1 MSLVALGEIPEAVNK
16 LRLNFTARPRKSQTF
31 VKAQLLSLKDAL
43 QKHQDSIVSAL
54 RHDFHRSP
62 QETLVAEF
70 GPLLGELAYLA
81 GHLSSLLAPETP
93 EAMPVAFSVASCKI
107 EKEPLGTILV
117 MSPFNFPLLLALS
130 PLAGAIAAGNNVVL
144 KLPGDRC
151 PEFCRVLSRVLA
163 EALDPEILVVVSGGL
178 EEAQAVLKQKY
189 DKIVFTGSTAVGKI
203 VHAKAAESLTP
214 TLLELGGKS
223 PALITSGCSDIQ
235 TALARLFWGKF
246 CNAGQVCV
254 SPDYLLVQDSVY
266 DKVVAEMLAVLQKTY
281 QVSETSDYTHLI
293 NSSSFYRLVGLLEK
307 TRGKL
312 LFGGARDPETNFLA
326 PTVVTDVDW
335 DDPLME
341 SEIFGPILPVLRYS
355 SLAEAV
361 QTIQKYHDTPL
372 ATYIFSDKQEEVELV
387 DTIRSGALLVNETLV
402 HAGIHTC
409 PFGGV
414 GTSGT
419 GNYHGKYSIES
430 FTHKKVIFKQP
441 YWYEVALKDRY
452 APYSRAKSNW
462 LMFVYRLP
470 SIRRIRYNELATVLA
485 VLLAG
490 LVGYFIGKR

>member
-1 MSLVALGEIPEAVNK
+1 MSLVALGEIPDAVNK
-16 LRLNFTARPRKSQTF
+16 LRLDFVARPRKSHAF
-31 VKAQLLSLKDAL
+31 IKAQLLSLKDAL

-54 RHDFHRSP
+54 LHDFHRSS
-62 QETLVAEF
+62 QETLVTEF
-70 GPLLGELAYLA
+70 GPLLSEISYLA
-81 GHLSSLLAPETP
+81 GNLSSLLAPETP
-93 EAMPVAFSVASCKI
+93 DAMPIAFSVASCKI
-107 EKEPLGTILV
+107 EKEPLGTVLV
-117 MSPFNFPLLLALS
+117 ISPFNFPLSLSLS
-130 PLAGAIAAGNNVVL
+130 PVAGAIAAGNNVVL
-144 KLPGDRC
+144 KLPGDKC
-151 PEFCRVLSRVLA
+151 PEFCKVLSRVLA
-163 EALDPEILVVVSGGL
+163 EALDPEILVVVTGGL
-178 EEAQAVLKQKY
+178 KEAQAVLEQKY

-223 PALITSGCSDIQ
+223 PAFITAGCPNIR

-254 SPDYLLVQDSVY
+254 APDYLLVQDSVY
-266 DKVVAEMLAVLQKTY
+266 DQVVAEMVAVLQKTY
-281 QVSETSDYTHLI
+281 QVSEASDYTHLVDS
-293 NSSSFYRLVGLLEK
+293 NSFNRLAGLLEK

-312 LFGGARDPETNFLA
+312 LFGGARDRETNFVA

-335 DDPLME
+335 DDPLMQ

-361 QTIQKYHDTPL
+361 QTVQQHHDTPL
-372 ATYIFSDKQEEVELV
+372 ATYIFSDKQEEVQLV
-387 DTIRSGALLVNETLV
+387 DSIRSGALSVNDTVV

-414 GTSGT
+414 GTSGM
-419 GNYHGKYSIES
+419 GNYHGRYSIES
-430 FTHKKVIFKQP
+430 FTHRKVVLKQP

-452 APYSRAKSNW
+452 APYSAAKSNW

-470 SIRRIRYNELATVLA
+470 SIRRVRQSDLVTVLA
-485 VLLAG
+485 VVLAG